1 MRIELAPTAPS
12 RAIAHTRPRLAGDRE
27 ADEVANI
34 DFLRQLVQ
42 RGRFFQQW
50 RRQPSSSTDDR
61 SWAAFRESRAW
72 PGRLQRRRDRL
83 RDERRT
89 PRSGASRGTNGAC
102 RPRRRRSTRR
112 AQMRAVACA
121 SWIAC
126 RAARA
131 RSHGPTRSACTR
143 PPPASRSRSSGE
155 QRRRR
160 QEGNDKTRN
169 GVGRGGESLPTCPQP
184 LIPSRNPFL
193 RVLLYR
199 TPTGF
204 LGGKASGEKFQRRD
218 KDGVHSD
225 SCHHP
230 RTSRQPPFHIELY

>member
-169 GVGRGGESLPTCPQP
+169 GVGASHVPTCPQP
-184 LIPSRNPFL
+184 LIPAESVPSRASIPHPHG
-193 RVLLYR
+193 LLGWQ
-199 TPTGF
+199 GF
-204 LGGKASGEKFQRRD
+204 RGKISA
-218 KDGVHSD
+218 
-225 SCHHP
+225 P
-230 RTSRQPPFHIELY
+230 